1 MKFIVLCSS
10 RGTVFQ
16 TTIDRMKDGTLKA
29 LCLGLVCDREDRGCV
44 EKART
49 NGIPVKI
56 VTMKKDEPRD
66 TYDKRVHA
74 AILDLIGANSDRD
87 CIIACM
93 GWMWILSPW
102 FVTTW
107 RNRIINVHP
116 ALLPKHKGAH
126 AHELVLAAKDTE
138 SGMTIHLVDEGV
150 DTGRILLQKKCPVLP
165 DDTVDTLKARVQ
177 TLETQWYPTVLEMI
191 ERKEIRLT

>member
-16 TTIDRMKDGTLKA
+16 STIDRMNDGSLTA
-29 LCLGLVCDREDRGCV
+29 RCLGLVCDREDRGCV
-44 EKART
+44 QKAKT

-56 VTMKKDEPRD
+56 VTMKKGEPRD
-66 TYDKRVHA
+66 AYDKRVHA
-74 AILDLIGANSDRD
+74 AILKLIPADSAQN
-87 CIIACM
+87 CVIACM
-93 GWMWILSPW
+93 GWMWILSAW
-102 FVTTW
+102 FVSQW

-126 AHELVLAAKDTE
+126 AHELVLASKDRE

-150 DTGRILLQKKCPVLP
+150 DTGKILLQKKCPVLP

-177 TLETQWYPTVLEMI
+177 MLETQWYPTVLQMI
-191 ERKEIRLT
+191 EQGEIRLT